1 MKNKI
6 DNLYRQIRCI
16 MKNCDNGI
24 QGGYD
29 RNDVQQIT
37 NTIIDIAYSEKDS
50 DEYIYQELM
59 RIKDNLFF
67 GANFVNMFQLGEIK
81 VLLEILKKKYENKV
95 LPNEILLDG
104 LHPDIKR
111 VSKDKYIDGYYA
123 DAVESAFKEIN
134 TRVKMIFS
142 QKNSGEKIPDGADLM
157 NRVFSPNNPIIE
169 LDDLTNE
176 SGVNIQKGY
185 MQMFAGAMTGIRNP
199 KAHANITITKEEALN
214 SLFFASLL
222 MEKIDKAKK

>member
-6 DNLYRQIRCI
+6 DNLYRQISCI
-16 MKNCDNGI
+16 MKNCDNGMH
-24 QGGYD
+24 GPYD

-142 QKNSGEKIPDGADLM
+142 QKNPGERIPDGADLM
-157 NRVFSPNNPIIE
+157 NRVFSVNNPIIE

-199 KAHANITITKEEALN
+199 KAHANIVITKEEALN

-222 MEKIDKAKK
+222 MYKIDKAQM